1 MNLDNLKIELKGW
14 IKTQLEIQKDGL
26 FGALDKVWKDIK
38 ESKWIGGKEE
48 GWERFPYY
56 LNGLIPL
63 AYALNDEE
71 LIKKANYYIN
81 FIITSQRE
89 DGKIA
94 PLDDTD
100 SFNNDIWSL
109 FLILKVIAIYGELSN
124 DEIECVEGIKN
135 KYSKK

>member
-81 FIITSQRE
+81 FIITSQR
-89 DGKIA
+89 
-94 PLDDTD
+94 
-100 SFNNDIWSL
+100 
-109 FLILKVIAIYGELSN
+109 
-124 DEIECVEGIKN
+124 DEHK
-135 KYSKK
+135 